1 LRLVTYHDSART
13 LRVGELEAEQVY
25 ELAAGSMIEWLS
37 GEGRERTGAE
47 QPLHDVGLTAP
58 VPEPPS
64 VRDFFAYEEHVA
76 AGWRLRGEDIP
87 PFWYEAPTFYFSN
100 PASIHGPGEEVARPE
115 GCNMLDFELEI
126 AAVVDGRGEIAG
138 FTLMNDWSAR
148 DFQIREMTVGL
159 GPHKGK
165 DFATSLGPVLVS
177 PDELPYDGSRLQLEA
192 SVSVNGEV
200 VTTSDASAQHFSW
213 PAIVE
218 RAARNTQLRAGD
230 VLGAGTLGR
239 GCLLE
244 LGPLDGERWIEP
256 GDIVALE
263 APGIG
268 ILATPVV

>member
-1 LRLVTYHDSART
+1 
-13 LRVGELEAEQVY
+13 
-25 ELAAGSMIEWLS
+25 
-37 GEGRERTGAE
+37 
-47 QPLHDVGLTAP
+47 
-58 VPEPPS
+58 
-64 VRDFFAYEEHVA
+64 
-76 AGWRLRGEDIP
+76 
-87 PFWYEAPTFYFSN
+87 
-100 PASIHGPGEEVARPE
+100 
-115 GCNMLDFELEI
+115 
-126 AAVVDGRGEIAG
+126 
-138 FTLMNDWSAR
+138 
-148 DFQIREMTVGL
+148 VGL

-165 DFATSLGPVLVS
+165 DFATSLGPVVVS

-230 VLGAGTLGR
+230 VLGSGTLGR

-244 LGPLDGERWIEP
+244 LGPLDGERWVEP